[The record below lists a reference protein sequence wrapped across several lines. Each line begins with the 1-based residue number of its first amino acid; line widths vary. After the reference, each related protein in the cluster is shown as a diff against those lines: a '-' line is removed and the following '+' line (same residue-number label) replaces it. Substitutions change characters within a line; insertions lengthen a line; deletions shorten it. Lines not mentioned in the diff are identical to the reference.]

1 MFDHPWARLLIG
13 ALAAALLGAM
23 AARIAVSAGSAGADG
38 GALTAGGRADGS
50 GSSGSGGGPSRT
62 DGSGAGSEGSDPG
75 AGGPGAEGSS
85 GATATLAGGSGRVT
99 VHVTGEV
106 RRPGVYALPEG
117 SRVDDAVRRAGGARG
132 TGDRQALNLAATVRD
147 GQQVRVPPRAPVPSG
162 GGTGAAA
169 GGAASAAG
177 PVDLNTASVEELQT
191 LDGVGEATAAKIV
204 ELREQRGGI
213 GGVDDLDEIPG
224 IGAKKLEALR
234 AQLEP

>member
-1 MFDHPWARLLIG
+1 MFDRPWARLLLG
-13 ALAAALLGAM
+13 ALAAALLGGM
-23 AARIAVSAGSAGADG
+23 AARIAVSAGAAGADG
-38 GALTAGGRADGS
+38 AAISGAPSGAGGGGATGSPGGRTASAGDGDAA
-50 GSSGSGGGPSRT
+50 G
-62 DGSGAGSEGSDPG
+62 GSGAS
-75 AGGPGAEGSS
+75 
-85 GATATLAGGSGRVT
+85 ATLAGGSGRVT

-117 SRVDDAVRRAGGARG
+117 SRVNDAVRRAGGARA

-147 GQQVRVPPRAPVPSG
+147 GQQVRVPPRAPATG
-162 GGTGAAA
+162 GGAAGAAPGGGAA
-169 GGAASAAG
+169 GGGDGPAA

-234 AQLEP
+234 TQLEP